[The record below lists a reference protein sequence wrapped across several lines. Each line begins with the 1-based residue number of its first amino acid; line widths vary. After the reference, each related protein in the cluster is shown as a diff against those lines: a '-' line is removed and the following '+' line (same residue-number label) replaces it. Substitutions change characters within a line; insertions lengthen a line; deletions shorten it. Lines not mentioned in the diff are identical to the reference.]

1 MAPSTANTEGIR
13 RMPEKSKP
21 FGSSSP
27 LIDDVGAAL
36 LSSWSDPRRRYHDID
51 HLRDI
56 LGYVDMLAGDADD
69 ADAGADDDG
78 DEDLGDAGEDC
89 TECDGRSG
97 RVERITREIT
107 LQGPLSEE
115 QRSDL
120 LRVADLCPVHRTL
133 EGQPVIVTR
142 LNPER

>member
-1 MAPSTANTEGIR
+1 MSLGACTSMTLRVYAKRKGY
-13 RMPEKSKP
+13 S
-21 FGSSSP
+21 
-27 LIDDVGAAL
+27 LHDVQAV
-36 LSSWSDPRRRYHDID
+36 
-51 HLRDI
+51 LRHER
-56 LGYVDMLAGDADD
+56 LHAQ
-69 ADAGADDDG
+69 
-78 DEDLGDAGEDC
+78 DC